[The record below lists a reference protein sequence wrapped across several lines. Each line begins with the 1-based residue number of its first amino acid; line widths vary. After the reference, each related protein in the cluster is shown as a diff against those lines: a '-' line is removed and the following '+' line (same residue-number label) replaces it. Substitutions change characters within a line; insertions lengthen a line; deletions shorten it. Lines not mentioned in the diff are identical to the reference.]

1 MAKFLDTFLK
11 YTQRTYGLKPYAK
24 HAFRKY
30 ETTEKFFKSHSPD
43 LTGLF
48 EFLFENYGIIP
59 KVDMDFTKGDLP
71 MFNMVLWKYEDD
83 TMTTPLLIKMRKNQ
97 LSDIF
102 DWYNSILIA
111 NIKFKNNE
119 DFFDK
124 KFIPFFME
132 TISGC
137 TIAEESD
144 EPPLVTF
151 PRAGNPT
158 EMRMKI
164 LLGGQT

>member
-24 HAFRKY
+24 HAFRRY
-30 ETTEKFFKSHSPD
+30 ETTEKFFKSHHPD

-48 EFLFENYGIIP
+48 ELLFEKCSIIP
-59 KVDMDFTKGDLP
+59 KIDMDFTRGDLP
-71 MFNMVLWKYEDD
+71 LFNMVLWKYENDM
-83 TMTTPLLIKMRKNQ
+83 MTTPLIIRMRINQ
-97 LSDIF
+97 LSDVF
-102 DWYNSILIA
+102 VWCNSILIA
-111 NIKFKNNE
+111 NTKFKNKK

-124 KFIPFFME
+124 KFIHFFME

-144 EPPLVTF
+144 KPQLVTF
-151 PRAGNPT
+151 PKAGNPT
-158 EMRMKI
+158 EMKMKI